1 MLVPPHVPFWSL
13 TGAAEQ
19 CPGVEELTPQ
29 THQLSRRARWQRT
42 KSSCRTCQRMSAR
55 SLGLQVA
62 GQPLHGLRWPSA
74 VSSATPAQ
82 GLPLRRRLCV
92 PLAIGQRAPAL
103 ALLP

>member
-19 CPGVEELTPQ
+19 CPGVEGLTPQ
-29 THQLSRRARWQRT
+29 THQREPAGPVAEGQEQLQDLPEDERTLTQPPSSR
-42 KSSCRTCQRMSAR
+42 SAPTR
-55 SLGLQVA
+55 
-62 GQPLHGLRWPSA
+62 PRWPSA

-82 GLPLRRRLCV
+82 SLPLRRGPCV
-92 PLAIGQRAPAL
+92 PLGVGQRVPAL